1 MKEKEGK
8 EMKGKNLLVT
18 LKKIEEGET
27 YDIWNLL
34 PDVASGEEWAGEI
47 KDGAQA
53 VADYI
58 QEDEDYDID
67 DLRDNSHEYADGC
80 TASSYRH
87 IHDQVHEL
95 RLWASN
101 DIEAEVEELGGNSE
115 PSSLTRLEAL
125 YYYTA
130 MRMVFDAVAD
140 QAFQNT
146 EEEEEE

>member
-1 MKEKEGK
+1 
-8 EMKGKNLLVT
+8 MKGKNLLVT

-47 KDGAQA
+47 IDGAQA
-53 VADYI
+53 VAGYI
-58 QEDEDYDID
+58 QEDEDYNID

-101 DIEAEVEELGGNSE
+101 DIEAEVSELAGNE
-115 PSSLTRLEAL
+115 VVSLTKLEAL

-140 QAFQNT
+140 QAFENT

>member
-1 MKEKEGK
+1 
-8 EMKGKNLLVT
+8 MKGKNLLVT

-67 DLRDNSHEYADGC
+67 DLRDNSHEYADRC

-101 DIEAEVEELGGNSE
+101 DIEAEVSELAGNE
-115 PSSLTRLEAL
+115 IVSLTKLEAL

>member
-58 QEDEDYDID
+58 QEDEDYNID

-80 TASSYRH
+80 TASSYKH

-101 DIEAEVEELGGNSE
+101 DIEAEVSELAGNE
-115 PSSLTRLEAL
+115 VVSLTKLEAL

-140 QAFQNT
+140 QAFENT

>member
-27 YDIWNLL
+27 YDIWDLL
-34 PDVASGEEWAGEI
+34 PDVASGEEWVGEI
-47 KDGAQA
+47 KNGAQA

-101 DIEAEVEELGGNSE
+101 DIEAEVSELAGNE
-115 PSSLTRLEAL
+115 IVSLTKLEAL